1 MNERAAD
8 HLRTA
13 PLGKLMFSLALP
25 SVLAQLVNLLYSI
38 VDRVYIGHIPGIGAM
53 ALTGLG
59 LCVPLITL
67 VSAFAAF
74 AGSGGAPQAAI
85 QLGKGDREQAGKILS
100 QAILLL
106 LVFSAVLMAVLYLA
120 KRPLLYFFGASD
132 ATIGYADDYISL
144 YLVGTAFVLLTMGL
158 NNFILCQGQAGTA
171 MCSVLIGAVANII
184 LDPVLIF
191 LFGMGIRGA
200 ALATVI
206 SQALSAVWVLRFLLS
221 ERSVFPI
228 RAKNFLP
235 DGKVIAAISALGISP
250 FVMQATESL
259 VAIVFTSGL
268 QKYGSDLYVGT
279 YTILQSLL
287 QLFFTPTHGFTY
299 GVQSILSY
307 NYGAKNYA
315 RVKRCFAF
323 TTLIVFAFTLAFYLL
338 IYLFP
343 SFFAGLFTSDARL
356 QALAAEKLPVFL
368 FGMSIFGIQMSV
380 QTAFLGLGQAK
391 VSLFIA
397 CLRKVIL
404 LTPLALILPV
414 FFGVD
419 GIYYSEPISDFLCA
433 IASLVIFIRKGRSL
447 FHESDTMQRLQES
460 GYRSAL
466 SGDDALSETEAGK

>member
-106 LVFSAVLMAVLYLA
+106 LFFSAVLMAVLYLA

-144 YLVGTAFVLLTMGL
+144 YLVGTVFVLLTMGL

-307 NYGAKNYA
+307 NYGAKKLCA
-315 RVKRCFAF
+315 REALLCVHNAHCFRIYPCVLFAHLPVPF
-323 TTLIVFAFTLAFYLL
+323 VFRRPFHLGCA
-338 IYLFP
+338 
-343 SFFAGLFTSDARL
+343 FAGSGCGEAARFPFRYEHLRHPDECADRLSRPRTGEGLAVHRLFAQGHFTDSAGADSARL
-356 QALAAEKLPVFL
+356 LRRGRHLLLRADLRL
-368 FGMSIFGIQMSV
+368 
-380 QTAFLGLGQAK
+380 
-391 VSLFIA
+391 SL
-397 CLRKVIL
+397 RH
-404 LTPLALILPV
+404 
-414 FFGVD
+414 
-419 GIYYSEPISDFLCA
+419 SEPCDLHPKRPRTVPRTGHDGA
-433 IASLVIFIRKGRSL
+433 AAQ
-447 FHESDTMQRLQES
+447 QRILQ
-460 GYRSAL
+460 RNVRR
-466 SGDDALSETEAGK
+466 